1 MATIEIGAFVRS
13 KTCPVVVGF
22 VTGEGTLK
30 MGRKSL
36 PAYTVRLAADAQA
49 VILADDIE
57 EIAGFVDCTPPTAAD

>member
-1 MATIEIGAFVRS
+1 MDTIEVGAFVRS

-30 MGRKSL
+30 MGRKL
-36 PAYTVRLAADAQA
+36 IPAYTIRLGDDARA

-57 EIAGFVDCTPPTAAD
+57 EITGFMDCTPPEAVD

>member
-57 EIAGFVDCTPPTAAD
+57 RLDGILDCRPPEAD